1 MPPAV
6 LLPGMVPLVPPLLL
20 QATEPLPPQDT
31 ALLQLRATLALRLV
45 TLSQATLRRP
55 RDTLLP
61 RQALTVGLWW
71 EVHLQQQIHT
81 APLREASLPLPY
93 QGIAARA

>member
-61 RQALTVGLWW
+61 RQALTV
-71 EVHLQQQIHT
+71 HLQQQIHT